1 MLEKYGFLNGKTAV
15 VTGAAGGIGEA
26 ICVGLAQHHI
36 NMLLVGR
43 NSAKLHAL
51 EEKLNEMGVKA
62 GCLAGNLRDIAF
74 IDDIINTTVERFGG
88 IDILVNNAGVAHHCV
103 MEDMTPEQYDEIME
117 TNVRAPYFLCSSA
130 LKYLRKSDCATIFN
144 ICSSASHIGYQK
156 QSVYVASKH
165 ALLGMSKTL
174 AAEVYTQGI
183 RVHAISPGGVFTN
196 MIALTRPDLTG
207 EGMIQPED
215 IANIISFCLENRMS
229 SAVIDEFKINRCTK
243 TPFS

>member
-1 MLEKYGFLNGKTAV
+1 MLENYSFLNGKTAI

-26 ICVGLAQHHI
+26 ICFGLAKYHI

-43 NSAKLHAL
+43 NANKLHVLA
-51 EEKLNEMGVKA
+51 EKLNATGVQTV
-62 GCLAGNLRDIAF
+62 CLAGNLREMGF
-74 IDDIINTTVERFGG
+74 IDDMINTSVERFGG

-103 MEDMTPEQYDEIME
+103 MEEMTVEQYNEIME
-117 TNVRAPYFLCSSA
+117 TNVRAPYFLCRNA

-144 ICSSASHIGYQK
+144 ICSSASYIGYEK

-183 RVHAISPGGVFTN
+183 RVHTISPGGVFTK
-196 MIALTRPDLTG
+196 MVSVTRPDLAGTS
-207 EGMIQPED
+207 MIQPED
-215 IANIISFCLENRMS
+215 IANIVSFCLENRMS
-229 SAVIDEFKINRCTK
+229 NAVIDEFRINRSTK
-243 TPFS
+243 MPFT